1 MLILLAKVH
10 NTDPGTLPKNTPE
23 YEHAIR
29 QMAFYD
35 AWRQNDGGYNPL
47 NRLCHTCRLV
57 KPPRAKHCKIT
68 NRCVRHFDHYCPY
81 IYNTVGFKNR
91 HYFAGFTTAITLIC
105 LSAHYMSYIYVK
117 HFGSDYWLYAVNV
130 IGAFFSIMTSLLV
143 VITWYQAALNMTTNE
158 RANCHRYEYLKDSS
172 GKFYNPYDR
181 GTLHNLKEF
190 LHKIKVADE
199 ISILQKTCDT
209 SVQNI

>member
-1 MLILLAKVH
+1 MSILLFGPPGKSKMPMMLILFCILVIGYPTYIFKILPGTAFELQTLHLLFIFGNIVMLILLAKVH

-117 HFGSDYWLYAVNV
+117 HFGSDYW
-130 IGAFFSIMTSLLV
+130 
-143 VITWYQAALNMTTNE
+143 
-158 RANCHRYEYLKDSS
+158 
-172 GKFYNPYDR
+172 
-181 GTLHNLKEF
+181 
-190 LHKIKVADE
+190 
-199 ISILQKTCDT
+199 
-209 SVQNI
+209 